1 MQHPRQHDVFEIR
14 YAQYL
19 GFTGLLNPHF
29 LRLRPLLRP
38 RIAASDD
45 TEPVEEGAGAKRSN
59 DRFGR
64 APAQGD
70 TCIFPDFFGIAT
82 GDRLFGSA
90 ARVGRG
96 VAPILLYDVKL
107 KTPVDGI
114 SRAPGAS
121 MQTAFI
127 AECTQEWYIGADS
140 RAAG

>member
-1 MQHPRQHDVFEIR
+1 MMFSRSATRSTLDLQVYSIPISFGFGRCFVRGSRPATTPSQSRKAREPSVRTIVSAAPRR
-14 YAQYL
+14 
-19 GFTGLLNPHF
+19 
-29 LRLRPLLRP
+29 
-38 RIAASDD
+38 
-45 TEPVEEGAGAKRSN
+45 
-59 DRFGR
+59 R

-107 KTPVDGI
+107 KTLIDGI
-114 SRAPGAS
+114 SRAPSAS
-121 MQTAFI
+121 MQAAI
-127 AECTQEWYIGADS
+127 VAECTQERYIGADS